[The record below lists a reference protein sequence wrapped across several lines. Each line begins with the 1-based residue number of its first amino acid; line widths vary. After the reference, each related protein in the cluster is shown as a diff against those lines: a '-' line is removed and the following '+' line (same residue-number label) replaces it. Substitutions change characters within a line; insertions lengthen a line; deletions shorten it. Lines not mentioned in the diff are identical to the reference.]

1 MSLRS
6 APSVILSAA
15 KELAHRDPSLR
26 SGRPQTA
33 VYAKR
38 FPTWLAREEKFIA
51 SRKSFPFG
59 CAQGFGSPAD
69 FTRDDNNQNAGLA
82 HPAIALLAPATAF

>member
-51 SRKSFPFG
+51 SRKSF
-59 CAQGFGSPAD
+59 
-69 FTRDDNNQNAGLA
+69 
-82 HPAIALLAPATAF
+82 APQISLGMTITKTQDSRTQP